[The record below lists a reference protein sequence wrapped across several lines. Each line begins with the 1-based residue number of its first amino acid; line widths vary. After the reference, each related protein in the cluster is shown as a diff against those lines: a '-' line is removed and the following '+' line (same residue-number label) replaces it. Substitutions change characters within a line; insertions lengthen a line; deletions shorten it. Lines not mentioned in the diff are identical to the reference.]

1 MPSLQTVCANAG
13 VTFGDIGVVAVDIG
27 PGLFTG
33 LRVGVATAKAIATA
47 CNIPMIGVSSLDL
60 LGFEVRHV
68 RRRIGAVIDARRGE
82 LFVAN
87 YRSVPA
93 GVQRDTEPAVVGPD
107 QLVADLMASGEEHLL
122 VGDGA
127 LRYSEKL
134 SSMAQVELAD
144 AGSAYPSATA
154 LVQLAH
160 AQAMR
165 EQWVRPDEIHCE
177 YLRQPDAEIN
187 WQTRDR
193 TTT

>member
-1 MPSLQTVCANAG
+1 MPSVQTVCANAD
-13 VTFGDIGVVAVDIG
+13 VAFSDIGVVAVDIG

-47 CNIPMIGVSSLDL
+47 CTIPMIGVSSLDL
-60 LGFEVRHV
+60 LAFEVRHV

-87 YRSVPA
+87 YWSVPA

-107 QLVADLMASGEEHLL
+107 QLVANLMASGEEHLL

-127 LRYSEKL
+127 LRYAEKL
-134 SSMAQVELAD
+134 TSMAQVELAD
-144 AGSAYPSATA
+144 AGAAYPSAIA

-160 AQAMR
+160 ARAMR
-165 EQWVRPDEIHCE
+165 EQWVLPDEIHCE

-193 TTT
+193 VTS